1 MTTPQQF
8 LKKVKDYIDRN
19 KLFDASATHIV
30 ALSGGADSQPFSL
43 Q

>member
-19 KLFDASATHIV
+19 KALRCLSHTH
-30 ALSGGADSQPFSL
+30 SGS
-43 Q
+43 